1 MKEERSTVMSRYSA
15 FRTPHSTFRGG
26 QASLEMAAA
35 VIAAFLLLA
44 GSVKLVLWGAERYY
58 TRLRGYDATRASAA
72 SVPFQAGQR
81 WDDSYEPKRPLK
93 LVD

>member
-1 MKEERSTVMSRYSA
+1 MDDILVTTTRSRSRA
-15 FRTPHSTFRGG
+15 G

-35 VIAAFLLLA
+35 IVATLLLLA
-44 GSVKLVLWGAERYY
+44 GSIKLVLWGAERYY

-72 SVPFQAGQR
+72 SIPFRRAVYQR
-81 WDDSYEPKRPLK
+81 WDDSYEPKRPLN